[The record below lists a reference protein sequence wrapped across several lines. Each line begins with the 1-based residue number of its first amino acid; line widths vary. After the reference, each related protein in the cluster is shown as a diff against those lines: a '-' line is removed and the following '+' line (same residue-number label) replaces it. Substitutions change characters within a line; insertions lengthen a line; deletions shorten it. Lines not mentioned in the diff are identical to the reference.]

1 MNRITIA
8 GVLAA
13 ALLIAQPLGAEHAAA
28 QNSTQHL
35 RVAYVPFE
43 GAAQVLYA
51 QEEGFFAKEGVSVDL
66 QPMTSPA
73 AIASAVASGA
83 IDVGFS
89 SITIVAIAHSKG
101 VPLVLV
107 AAGPLAV
114 APNAPQSGGLI
125 AAATSA
131 IHTAKDLDGKTL
143 CAAGLATLTQFA
155 PSAWIDANGGDSASV
170 KFIEVPYS
178 AMHEAVIS
186 GRCSAGYLTEPF
198 YTPAKPDTRTLAWTL
213 DSISKNYLGA
223 AWTAT
228 AAWTRDHPDAVA
240 RFAAAMRDAA
250 SWANRQPPAIVG
262 ILVKYTGGDPA
273 TVASETRDVF
283 AERLTPGLVQ
293 PSIDVAAR
301 YLHFPGFP
309 ATALLA
315 SP

>member
-1 MNRITIA
+1 MKRIPIIA
-8 GVLAA
+8 MLAA
-13 ALLIAQPLGAEHAAA
+13 VLLVAPVFSARYVDAQGAPVR
-28 QNSTQHL
+28 L

-51 QEEGFFAKEGVSVDL
+51 QEEGFFAKEGIVAEL
-66 QPMTSPA
+66 QPIASPA

-83 IDVGFS
+83 VDIGFS
-89 SITIVAIAHSKG
+89 SITIVAVAHSKG

-114 APNAPQSGGLI
+114 APNAPRSGGFI
-125 AAATSA
+125 VAANSA
-131 IHTAKDLDGKTL
+131 IHAAKDLDGKTL
-143 CAAGLATLTQFA
+143 CAAGLATLTEFA
-155 PSAWIDANGGDSASV
+155 PRAWIDANGGDSATV

-186 GRCSAGYLTEPF
+186 GRCAAGYLTEPF

-213 DSISKNYLGA
+213 DAISKNYLGG
-223 AWTAT
+223 AWIAT
-228 AAWTRDHPDAVA
+228 PAWSHDHADAVA

-250 SWANRQPPAIVG
+250 NWADRQPPAIVG
-262 ILVKYTGGDPA
+262 ILVKYTGGDAA
-273 TVASETRDVF
+273 TVASEIRDVF
-283 AERLTPGLVQ
+283 AERLTPELVQ

-309 ATALLA
+309 ASAILR
-315 SP
+315 

>member
-1 MNRITIA
+1 MNRIPVVA
-8 GVLAA
+8 LFAA
-13 ALLIAQPLGAEHAAA
+13 VLLITQPLGARHAAA
-28 QNSTQHL
+28 QGTAAHL

-51 QEEGFFAKEGVSVDL
+51 QEEGFFAKEGIEVDL
-66 QPMTSPA
+66 QPIASPA

-83 IDVGFS
+83 VDIGFS

-101 VPLVLV
+101 VPLMLV

-114 APNAPQSGGLI
+114 APNAPQSGGFI
-125 AAATSA
+125 VAATSA

-143 CAAGLATLTQFA
+143 CAAGLATLTEFA
-155 PSAWIDANGGDSASV
+155 PRAWIDANGGDSATV

-186 GRCSAGYLTEPF
+186 GRCAAGYLTEPF

-213 DSISKNYLGA
+213 DAISKDYLGG
-223 AWTAT
+223 AWIAT
-228 AAWTRDHPDAVA
+228 PAWSRGHADAVA

-250 SWANRQPPAIVG
+250 NWANRQPPAIVG
-262 ILVKYTGGDPA
+262 ILVKYTGGDAA
-273 TVASETRDVF
+273 TVASEIRDVF
-283 AERLTPGLVQ
+283 AERLTPELVQ

-301 YLHFPGFP
+301 YLHFPAFP
-309 ATALLA
+309 ASALIA
-315 SP
+315 PR

>member
-1 MNRITIA
+1 MNRITL
-8 GVLAA
+8 VA
-13 ALLIAQPLGAEHAAA
+13 ALTSVLLVAQPLCVQYAGAQSSAPHI
-28 QNSTQHL
+28 

-51 QEEGFFAKEGVSVDL
+51 QEEGFFAKEGVNVEL

-83 IDVGFS
+83 VDIGFS

-125 AAATSA
+125 VAAPSA

-143 CAAGLATLTQFA
+143 CAAGLATLTEFA
-155 PSAWIDANGGDSASV
+155 PRAWIDANGGDSATV
-170 KFIEVPYS
+170 KFIEVPYA
-178 AMHEAVIS
+178 AMHEAVIT
-186 GRCSAGYLTEPF
+186 GRCAAGYLTEPF

-223 AWTAT
+223 GWIAT
-228 AAWTRDHPDAVA
+228 TAWTRDHADAVA
-240 RFAAAMRDAA
+240 RFASAMRDAA
-250 SWANRQPPAIVG
+250 NWANRQPPAIVG
-262 ILVKYTGGDPA
+262 ILVKYTGGDAA

-283 AERLTPGLVQ
+283 AERLTPELVQ
-293 PSIDVAAR
+293 PSIAVVVR
-301 YLHFPGFP
+301 YLHLPGFT
-309 ATALLA
+309 ATAILA